1 MLAADKKRI
10 AELQTALSKN
20 YNSKLGVLNTKQF
33 TNSISSLSQLAATFD
48 RAGVA
53 GQAAFG
59 NLATKMSTIQIATKE
74 VSSSWEK
81 LQTTMANTARWGIT
95 SAIFQGITSSVMDAV
110 SYVKEL
116 DESLTQITM
125 VSGESRDNMKDFAA
139 YANKAAASLGSSTT
153 DYTNAVK
160 VFVQEGFSLNESK
173 EQATQATILGNVS
186 EQDTSTTAD
195 QITAYRNAFGL
206 SIEDMNSSLDKLA
219 NTANS
224 TAADVGELMTAAQ
237 KAASTAAAVG
247 ASEDSFLASIA
258 TIQSVTRESAEN
270 IGNGLKSIYTR
281 FADVSMG
288 ETTDDDVNL
297 GQYAQALKSA
307 GVNITDG
314 SGNLKSMDT
323 ILSELQEVWA
333 TLDNTKKVAVGE
345 KVAGRYQYNRFA
357 TLMNNQE
364 YYDKAYAA
372 TQNADGAMNQMQSD
386 YMEGITGK
394 TQKMMTNIETLF
406 TQIYNSGVV
415 EKLVDGVGS
424 LAQLFSDLASSM
436 EDLFGNID
444 SSIPVVTTISTLFLK
459 LGGSSLASSI
469 ADSITNFKKQKAA
482 KDELTYQQQ
491 NAKNIMT
498 EKGVNVFS
506 ATTDSRYVQ
515 AGRNYAQ
522 KAQYADIMTEEQIAN
537 VNAEL
542 EAEVNLINE
551 AKRAEEEL
559 ANAAKKLQSVGT
571 GTTIGSA
578 MMDKMK
584 DAETFENKLNNINEE
599 IIGIN
604 SELENGDLTLEEQ
617 IEKNERLEELYKNQG
632 KAQKSLNRAYRDA
645 IDAGVA
651 AATSGN
657 SPKGVEAA
665 DTTKTANKHA
675 DKALRGIRSS
685 TKRGADVSTNARNT
699 ARTAINQISK
709 SLSDDTAEA
718 DKLLAALDKTGRG
731 LEGTLEDLDKMKER
745 LRDSTELTKEETEA
759 LQRRMT
765 AIKEASNTVIE
776 EGTLTSGQVRT
787 KAKDAGKV
795 AQHQQA
801 SENAQE
807 VHSRAAALTSD
818 EDSKALK
825 LKDNINSVATVFT
838 DLSTAI
844 MGVEMTAT
852 GVTTMFATLTDDSAT
867 MEEKV
872 SALTTGLINL
882 AMGLGMSLNGFSSM
896 AESLPK
902 VIDIFNTAID
912 AETNAADTTATEA
925 HETATNAD
933 TASITSNTE
942 ARVANTASTAAHET
956 ATNADTASI
965 TSNTEA
971 RVANTTTEGLEG
983 VAEGATVA
991 GQAVGSFSAKVKT
1004 LGANLIS
1011 FLKKAGPV
1019 FAAIGGIVLIV
1030 KSVKY
1035 ILEKIENLNNAS
1047 SKAADAAQSTVAQLS
1062 SSITNLNNE
1071 IDDLKDRWDNL
1082 EESKS
1087 TLDGLTKGTTEWRD
1101 AVREVN
1107 QQVLELIETYPEL
1120 ASSVK
1125 NVDGV
1130 LTIDETAYN
1139 DLIEKKSEQ
1148 ITTYTNGLAAAQTA
1162 KTKASNKANLQDVVS
1177 NNINNDPLSHAGTVV
1192 TGAALGGIGG
1202 GAAAGAAVGLA
1213 GGTVVLPVVGTTV
1226 GAGVGAGIGAAIGA
1240 IGGTVA
1246 GLLQVA
1252 EDMAVDN
1259 VSITNQIDEELQ
1271 DLASKG
1277 DVTDDDIKSMLSKID
1292 GLNLTEDQTNNAV
1305 QSLRSIA
1312 QDYLGASNGTDAT
1325 SITGLDGQSYQYT
1338 QEIVSGV
1345 GIDKLREQQNNK
1357 GRNYDDIKAG
1367 TDNGQKNAILGDNAD
1382 IVKSLLAA
1390 ELNKSSS
1397 DSISGWSLDEKGD
1410 VKVQVI
1416 GESDD
1421 VSSGYNV
1428 DSLINAV
1435 ENTLG
1440 SQGLQSSIK
1449 KSNQY
1454 IATLFETYA
1463 DNETG
1468 AIGSVNEGNI
1478 NAATNTKLITQA
1490 KNGVYD
1496 NYFEGIQEIDTNGNG
1511 DATYGEG
1518 MAQRFKQFIEDES
1531 IDEYIRN
1538 KVKENINYK
1547 EENGNVFLDASAAQ
1561 SFINS
1566 LEAMTTKFNSLADEM
1581 DKVIDAYEGLT
1592 DYIDSDYL
1600 KNNTDIDMTNEDA
1613 AKQTIADIVGSNL
1626 ENNEVYQKTAKEY
1639 EELAKLSGTVSTTD
1653 SYDSTSMQGHK
1664 MSAAYVKK
1672 DENGNII
1679 DRISK
1684 KDYETMSDDDRSN
1697 YDLGSSF
1704 DAVSVAIDKVKD
1716 KLANYKKVA
1725 VEAQEAQYRLDA
1737 TISDMSEDFD
1747 DVKDVL
1753 QNTNK
1758 EMKNST
1764 KYVNALTKANDYLQG
1779 MLDDDTATLSK
1790 LSEATGKSTNEISE
1804 LMSKAQNGDQSSYNK
1819 LHQYNNEAKQQEVK
1833 NEAGDNTNS
1842 ETTSSNDTIQKAH
1855 QIETAN
1861 GIKVDILADSETG
1874 LISVNNAIDMMQQT
1888 ADQMNI
1894 NEEVDCDTS
1903 SALEALK
1910 QLYNSGMLTAEQ
1922 LETIGESMNGSFDLE
1937 YVENETGTIEPSTR
1951 DTQIKA
1957 ALPDI
1962 EYQGGG
1968 ESFDVL
1974 TASSDGNAIKMN
1986 PTSTSGHVGSLVG
1999 YTRQSEPIG
2008 SITESTD
2015 SESGKNKQL
2024 ASLTYKKGQ
2033 DNPRVTTSKAN
2044 AAKSSSG
2051 SGSSGGSSKKVSK
2064 ASKQNTASKGTPRK
2078 QIKKLKTDNVANKT
2092 SKILDKIS
2100 KQNDKLYGKNQIN
2113 NLKNLIKYQL
2123 KYVDTLNKQYKANA
2137 KILKGMKSGFKRHK
2151 YKDNDGNTAISY
2163 WTTSGAKNTN
2173 NGDKTIKGTKYKMKN
2188 KIKFNADGSINEA
2201 SYEKARMELYNKVE
2215 SARKAANKSNLSEKE
2230 SKRRQNKYSRLEE
2243 EYEELTSAYS
2253 SYNSKLEENEEIL
2266 ESMSEEID
2274 EVRETQET
2282 LIDTYKELNE
2292 MMDTAQ
2298 DNFISIANALAQISS
2313 EDYGTIWS
2321 DIMSD
2326 LIEAT
2331 SEAERYSEKE
2341 KRRRS
2346 YDGADGTNFTATK
2359 LEQSIQ
2365 NMGDLY
2371 SDLYDYYNTKINGKT
2386 ISQWEQDKTAYET
2399 AYNNGGNYTYTDA
2412 NGKQKTLKGIDQ
2424 SALEKFLVAYKKA
2437 ENQASKKGM
2446 MMVNETTLN
2455 EYISDSYS
2463 TLAETVTN
2471 MKDAAESLKDSGN
2484 SLAEEIVSTWDD
2496 LSSNL
2501 STISS
2506 KLDTLNDI
2514 AAIIEGSENYNTQ
2527 IDLMD
2532 QQIDIAKANGEVLQ
2546 HKLDSVTKLAETYKD
2561 LYGEN
2566 SEQYINYASQQYEIQ
2581 SDIYNNVSDILSYV
2595 QQQMELR
2602 FKQSAAD
2609 ILGELGIDSS
2619 SWMDMEWENN
2629 DSYNDGWYDEYEKSY
2644 QIQTLKNSYQ
2654 NLLDDASSLSIQ
2666 QKITEQMNQQIAYLQ
2681 EKTNLSEYDV
2691 EYAEKQ
2697 LDILKAQIALEDAQ
2711 NNKNKMKLR
2720 RDASGNYSYVYTAD
2734 ENEVLDKQQEL
2745 LDAQNEAY
2753 ELAKERLEDA
2763 SKNIKEYVAQA
2774 GEDLATIWE
2783 TYSGEEAQKRSAEYL
2798 EQLQEYIKKTANNIN
2813 DANNGLSESTIKL
2826 NKTLTECFSNNTL
2839 ETLANKIKQSTISLS
2854 DFGFVFKDEEK
2865 YVSTLTGLGEKIDDL
2880 IDVFEQEVA
2889 QVGKDYETNI
2899 NTSSSGIDT
2908 SGSTESSQLSTISS
2922 TISNRV
2928 KDCDDKLKTVNDALL
2943 QSNKLLETLAKTM
2956 VIKLTDNKGNIKYM
2970 STTLAAQQGI
2980 TDFSGKTSYTIDG
2993 TKYTA
2998 SKMSL
3003 ADFSEASENY
3013 ANKEGTTTNKKSEE
3027 SVNKSSGNNDD
3038 TSSTKGNNGWTADGK
3053 LTKAD
3058 AGKGYVAFKKGTE
3071 VYSNAKKLTTKA
3083 GKKKETLNNGNGL
3096 RWNLYGY
3103 NVNRPNGKEWKLQ
3116 SMKNTKR
3123 FVYTSASNIKNKA
3136 LKKYSKYDTGG
3147 YTGNWTDSGA
3157 GLDSKNGKLA
3167 ILHQKELV
3175 LNAKDTENML
3185 KIVEAERDL
3194 MQKSSATT
3202 PTFDLSSVLKT
3213 MNNDTIEQRVQI
3225 DAQFPN
3231 AENTNE
3237 IKQALLSLADN
3248 AYIYAN
3254 RNIK

>member
-10 AELQTALSKN
+10 AEVQAALNKS
-20 YNSKLGVLNTKQF
+20 YNNKLGILNTRQF
-33 TNSISSLSQLAATFD
+33 TNSIGSLSQLAATFN
-48 RAGVA
+48 RAGAA

-59 NLATKMSTIQIATKE
+59 NMATKMSTIQTTTKT
-74 VSSSWEK
+74 VSSSWQK
-81 LQTTMANTARWGIT
+81 LQTTMANTARWGVT
-95 SAIFQGITSSVMDAV
+95 SAIFQGITSSIMDAV

-307 GVNITDG
+307 GVNITDD

-323 ILSELQEVWA
+323 ILSELQEVWT

-364 YYDKAYAA
+364 YYNKAYAA
-372 TQNADGAMNQMQSD
+372 TQDADGAMEQMQSD

-394 TQKMMTNIETLF
+394 VQQMMTNIETLF

-415 EKLVDGVGS
+415 EDVVDGASKLV
-424 LAQLFSDLASSM
+424 QLFSDLVDTM
-436 EDLFGNID
+436 DNLFNGTN
-444 SSIPVVTTISTLFLK
+444 SALPVITTIATLFLK
-459 LGGSSLASSI
+459 LGGTTLASGI
-469 ADSITNFKKQKAA
+469 ADSITNFKKQKGAR
-482 KDELTYQQQ
+482 DELTYQQQ
-491 NAKNIMT
+491 NARNVMT
-498 EKGVNVFS
+498 DKGVNALTVS
-506 ATTDSRYVQ
+506 TDSRYVQ
-515 AGRNYAQ
+515 AGKNYAQ
-522 KAQYADIMTEEQIAN
+522 RAQYANIMSEEQIN
-537 VNAEL
+537 SVNTEL
-542 EAEVNLINE
+542 ETEVNLINE
-551 AKRAEEEL
+551 AKMAEEEL
-559 ANAAKKLQSVGT
+559 TKAAKELYSIGT
-571 GTTIGSA
+571 GTTIGSV
-578 MMDKMK
+578 MMDDMK
-584 DAETFENKLNNINEE
+584 KAEGFENDLKDINTK
-599 IIGIN
+599 IVNIN
-604 SELENGDLTLEEQ
+604 SELEKGNLTLEQQ
-617 IEKNERLEELYKNQG
+617 IKKNKDLEELYEQQERKQE
-632 KAQKSLNRAYRDA
+632 SLNQAYRNA
-645 IDAGVA
+645 IAAGVS
-651 AATSGN
+651 ATNLGN
-657 SPKGVEAA
+657 PPKGVEASK
-665 DTTKTANKHA
+665 TTKSANNNASNILK
-675 DKALRGIRSS
+675 GIRSS
-685 TKRGADVSTNARNT
+685 TRRGADVTKAARGYGI
-699 ARTAINQISK
+699 TAINQISK
-709 SLSDDTAEA
+709 SLSDGTAEA
-718 DKLLAALDKTGRG
+718 KKLLAALDKTGKG
-731 LEGTLEDLDKMKER
+731 LDGTLEDLDKMKER
-745 LRDSTELTKEETEA
+745 LKDSTKLTKEETEA
-759 LQRRMT
+759 LQQMMAAIRKASDT
-765 AIKEASNTVIE
+765 AIE
-776 EGTLTSGQVRT
+776 EGELTSGQVKSKVREADRT
-787 KAKDAGKV
+787 
-795 AQHQQA
+795 AQRQQA
-801 SENAQE
+801 SENAQGIY
-807 VHSRAAALTSD
+807 SRGASD
-818 EDSKALK
+818 SSKEGEKSLK
-825 LKDNINSVATVFT
+825 LKNNITTVTTALSDLATAMMGAEMAATGLDTMV
-838 DLSTAI
+838 TALADD
-844 MGVEMTAT
+844 TAT
-852 GVTTMFATLTDDSAT
+852 L
-867 MEEKV
+867 EEKTT
-872 SALTTGLINL
+872 ALTTGLINL
-882 AMGLGMSLNGFSSM
+882 TMGAGMLVSSFSSIATAAPEIAAMLGMAEASAAGVGASLV
-896 AESLPK
+896 AILP
-902 VIDIFNTAID
+902 VI
-912 AETNAADTTATEA
+912 AAV
-925 HETATNAD
+925 
-933 TASITSNTE
+933 
-942 ARVANTASTAAHET
+942 VAA
-956 ATNADTASI
+956 
-965 TSNTEA
+965 
-971 RVANTTTEGLEG
+971 VVVLG
-983 VAEGATVA
+983 VAI
-991 GQAVGSFSAKVKT
+991 KT
-1004 LGANLIS
+1004 ITERLD
-1011 FLKKAGPV
+1011 
-1019 FAAIGGIVLIV
+1019 
-1030 KSVKY
+1030 
-1035 ILEKIENLNNAS
+1035 NLNNAS
-1047 SKAADAAQSTVAQLS
+1047 SRAAEAAQGAVTQLS
-1062 SSITNLNNE
+1062 TSITNLNSE
-1071 IDDLKDRWDNL
+1071 IDDLKDRWDSL
-1082 EESKS
+1082 EESKNS
-1087 TLDGLTKGTTEWRD
+1087 LDNLIRGTTEWNE

-1107 QQVLELIETYPEL
+1107 QQVLDLIETYPKL
-1120 ASSVK
+1120 ASSVE

-1130 LTIDETAYN
+1130 LTIDETAYDN
-1139 DLIEKKSEQ
+1139 LIKEKSEQ
-1148 ITTYTNGLAAAQTA
+1148 VTTYTNSLATAQAA
-1162 KTKASNKANLQDVVS
+1162 KTKASNKAELQDVVK
-1177 NNINNDPLSHAGTVV
+1177 NNINNDLLSYGSTVTQV
-1192 TGAALGGIGG
+1192 T
-1202 GAAAGAAVGLA
+1202 AV
-1213 GGTVVLPVVGTTV
+1213 V
-1226 GAGVGAGIGAAIGA
+1226 GAGAGPGT
-1240 IGGTVA
+1240 GTVA
-1246 GLLQVA
+1246 GILHAANQIA
-1252 EDMAVDN
+1252 EDN
-1259 VSITNQIDEELQ
+1259 VSITNQIDERLQ

-1277 DVTDDDIKSMLSKID
+1277 DVTNDDIKNMLSQVD
-1292 GLNLTEDQTNNAV
+1292 GLNLTEDQMNNAV
-1305 QSLRSIA
+1305 QSLNSVV
-1312 QDYLGASNGTDAT
+1312 
-1325 SITGLDGQSYQYT
+1325 QSYIGSASTDTDITSVTGEDGESYDYT
-1338 QEIVSGV
+1338 QETVSDEGA
-1345 GIDKLREQQNNK
+1345 KTLREQQSEK
-1357 GRNYDDIKAG
+1357 GRDYDTIKSG
-1367 TDNGQKNAILGDNAD
+1367 TDNGQKNAVLGDNAD
-1382 IVKSLLAA
+1382 TVKSLLAA
-1390 ELNKSSS
+1390 ELGKSSK
-1397 DSISGWSLDEKGD
+1397 DSIKGWSLDNDGD
-1410 VKVQVI
+1410 VKVQVV

-1421 VSSGYNV
+1421 LTSAYSV
-1428 DSLINAV
+1428 DSLLA
-1435 ENTLG
+1435 TLEDVKG
-1440 SQGLQSSIK
+1440 SESLQSSIK
-1449 KSNQY
+1449 ESNQY
-1454 IATLFETYA
+1454 MATLFKTYT
-1463 DNETG
+1463 NGETG
-1468 AIGSVNEGNI
+1468 AIGSINEGNAKAAVDTGLVTK
-1478 NAATNTKLITQA
+1478 NA
-1490 KNGVYD
+1490 NGVYD
-1496 NYFEGIQEIDTNGNG
+1496 NYFEGIQDG
-1511 DATYGEG
+1511 DGTATYGEG
-1518 MAQRFKQFIEDES
+1518 MAQRFKQFIDDES
-1531 IDEYIRN
+1531 IAEDIRN
-1538 KVKENINYK
+1538 KVKDDIHYELK
-1547 EENGNVFLDASAAQ
+1547 ENGDVNLDTSAAQ

-1566 LEAMTTKFNSLADEM
+1566 LEAMTTKFNNLADET
-1581 DKVIDAYEGLT
+1581 DKVTDAYEGLT
-1592 DYIDSDYL
+1592 DYVDSDYL
-1600 KNNTDIDMTNEDA
+1600 KNNTDIDTTDEDA
-1613 AKQTIADIVGSNL
+1613 AKQVIADIAGSNL
-1626 ENNEVYQKTAKEY
+1626 ENDDKYNKAVEEY
-1639 EELAKLSGTVSTTD
+1639 SGLAELSKMASTT
-1653 SYDSTSMQGHK
+1653 SLYDSTSLNGHDV
-1664 MSAAYVKK
+1664 SAVYVKK
-1672 DENGNII
+1672 DENGNVTN
-1679 DRISK
+1679 RVSK
-1684 KDYETMSDDDRSN
+1684 KEYQEMSDN
-1697 YDLGSSF
+1697 EGYELGTQF
-1704 DAVSVAIDKVKD
+1704 DAVSEAMDEAKD
-1716 KLANYKKVA
+1716 KLENYKKAA
-1725 VEAQEAQYRLDA
+1725 VETQEALYRLEA
-1737 TISDMSEDFD
+1737 TVSDMGEDFD
-1747 DVKDVL
+1747 DVKSVL
-1753 QNTNK
+1753 QSTNK

-1764 KYVNALTKANDYLQG
+1764 KYVNALTKANTYLQG
-1779 MLDDDTATLSK
+1779 LVDDDTTSLSK
-1790 LSEATGKSTNEISE
+1790 LSEATGKSISEISE
-1804 LMSKAQNGDQSSYNK
+1804 LMSKVQSGDQDSLDKLYAYNGQATQK
-1819 LHQYNNEAKQQEVK
+1819 EIKDEVG
-1833 NEAGDNTNS
+1833 NNTNS
-1842 ETTSSNDTIQKAH
+1842 ETTSSNDEIQAAH
-1855 QIETAN
+1855 QAETAN
-1861 GIKVDILADSETG
+1861 GIKVDIQADAESG
-1874 LISVNNAIDMMQQT
+1874 LISVSDAMDMMQQT
-1888 ADQMNI
+1888 ADQMKI
-1894 NEEVDCDTS
+1894 NEEIDCDTS
-1903 SALEALK
+1903 SALEALR
-1910 QLYNSGMLTAEQ
+1910 QLYNSGLLTADQ
-1922 LETIGESMNGSFDLE
+1922 LQAIGDSMNLSFDLE
-1937 YVENETGTIEPSTR
+1937 YEEQETGTIEPSTT
-1951 DTQIKA
+1951 DTEISA
-1957 ALPDI
+1957 SLPDI
-1962 EYQGGG
+1962 EYQGGSSSIDVATS
-1968 ESFDVL
+1968 ESENGTTTL
-1974 TASSDGNAIKMN
+1974 K
-1986 PTSTSGHVGSLVG
+1986 PLYTSGHVGSLVG
-1999 YTRQSEPIG
+1999 YPRQSESVG
-2008 SITESTD
+2008 SVTQQTD
-2015 SESGKNKQL
+2015 SEAGKNKQL
-2024 ASLTYKKGQ
+2024 KNITATKK
-2033 DNPRVTTSKAN
+2033 DNPTVTTTTTNTGSKG
-2044 AAKSSSG
+2044 G
-2051 SGSSGGSSKKVSK
+2051 SGSKGSSKKASNK
-2064 ASKQNTASKGTPRK
+2064 ASKVNTASKGTPRK

-2163 WTTSGAKNTN
+2163 WTTSGTKNTN

-2321 DIMSD
+2321 DITSN

-2331 SEAERYSEKE
+2331 SEAEKYLEKE

-2346 YDGADGTNFTATK
+2346 YDGADGTNFTAAK

-2365 NMGDLY
+2365 NIGDLY

-2424 SALEKFLVAYKKA
+2424 SVLEKFLVAYKKA
-2437 ENQASKKGM
+2437 ENQANKKGM

-2546 HKLDSVTKLAETYKD
+2546 HKLDSVTKLAEIYKD

-2654 NLLDDASSLSIQ
+2654 NLLDDASSLSTQ
-2666 QKITEQMNQQIAYLQ
+2666 QKITEQMNQQITYLQ

-2763 SKNIKEYVAQA
+2763 SKNIKTYVTQA

-2798 EQLQEYIKKTANNIN
+2798 EQLQEYIKKTVNNIN
-2813 DANNGLSESTIKL
+2813 DANNGLSESTTKL
-2826 NKTLTECFSNNTL
+2826 NKTLIECFSNNTL
-2839 ETLANKIKQSTISLS
+2839 ETLANKIKQGTISLS

-2865 YVSTLTGLGEKIDDL
+2865 YISTLTGLGEKIDNL
-2880 IDVFEQEVA
+2880 IDVFEQEAA

-2928 KDCDDKLKTVNDALL
+2928 KDCDDKLKTINNALT
-2943 QSNKLLETLAKTM
+2943 QSSKLLEALVKTM
-2956 VIKLTDNKGNIKYM
+2956 VVKLTDNKGNIKYM
-2970 STTLAAQQGI
+2970 STTLATQQGI
-2980 TDFSGKTSYTIDG
+2980 TDFSGKTSYTVDG

-2998 SKMSL
+2998 SKVSL
-3003 ADFSEASENY
+3003 ADFSEVSENY
-3013 ANKEGTTTNKKSEE
+3013 ANKIGTTTNKKAEE

-3038 TSSTKGNNGWTADGK
+3038 TSSTGGSNNWTADGK

-3103 NVNRPNGKEWKLQ
+3103 NANRPNGKEWKLQ
-3116 SMKNTKR
+3116 SAKNTKR

-3202 PTFDLSSVLKT
+3202 PTFDLSSVLKA

>member
-1 MLAADKKRI
+1 MQQEFSKQAAKNQIYTSAEAVQDKKRI
-10 AELQTALSKN
+10 AEVQAALNKS
-20 YNSKLGVLNTKQF
+20 YNSKLGVVSTKALNQNLGLTTAKAQQLYQTF
-33 TNSISSLSQLAATFD
+33 SKVGSVGQQAFASLIARTNTFQVS
-48 RAGVA
+48 AKNV
-53 GQAAFG
+53 
-59 NLATKMSTIQIATKE
+59 STT
-74 VSSSWEK
+74 WEK

-95 SAIFQGITSSVMDAV
+95 SAIFQGITSSIMDAV

-307 GVNITDG
+307 GVNITDD

-372 TQNADGAMNQMQSD
+372 TQNADGAMEQMQSD

-406 TQIYNSGVV
+406 TQIYNSGIVEAVV
-415 EKLVDGVGS
+415 GGITDLSDVLS
-424 LAQLFSDLASSM
+424 NLFD
-436 EDLFGNID
+436 NINGGL
-444 SSIPVVTTISTLFLK
+444 PVITALSALFLK
-459 LGGSSLASSI
+459 IGGKQLASGIVDRVQNLQSSLSNKHEAEAQRGQAIDMLKNIGGNSHDAASNPEISEAVEEYARTMVNAKGMGDEFQQTQGERLSKRLSLAVTKQSANTE
-469 ADSITNFKKQKAA
+469 ADEIMRKYRGAAEESGILEDLENDKSLQAYDKAKNALNEFTSNLRKATNTIDSLGKKDK
-482 KDELTYQQQ
+482 KELTPDEKIELKNAKELVTKTEKYNPVEEFNKLQEDVAITRNAAFDTISQRTKDYKVVDTSNSNVSDLRQAIQ
-491 NAKNIMT
+491 NINNDMANLKESFPGVSDNNIIKKASKVTSREVAKAKNISDYYDKEETSARASREDAEEKLREAERESGSTSKQTQTAREEFAKRTATAVKAVDDYNKALT
-498 EKGVNVFS
+498 ESTELERQYALKQDFQKTLQTTKDLLTEDSGAARVFRNSLSEIDGIDLDSLEEDIDSVINSLKSGGTSSDEMLEKLRQIVTVIAQVESNLPEVETNIHDLEAQAQQAVGNANQTRLDTDPELDRQRQDQDRDSNTAKWKTIAENAAEIIGSVTMIASAVQMGIEAFKQFNDVMNDTS
-506 ATTDSRYVQ
+506 ATAEEKAAATFQFLTQVLTSVAMTVPSVLSGIEAVKLSATA
-515 AGRNYAQ
+515 AGSEIGAAGAVASLGWGPFLAVLAAIGLAIAAVVGVIYLIS
-522 KAQYADIMTEEQIAN
+522 KAQEEATERAN
-537 VNAEL
+537 AYNNEL
-542 EAEVNLINE
+542 EATTE
-551 AKRAEEEL
+551 A
-559 ANAAKKLQSVGT
+559 ANAASTAVSTLSSSVDDLKN
-571 GTTIGSA
+571 SW
-578 MMDKMK
+578 
-584 DAETFENKLNNINEE
+584 ENFI
-599 IIGIN
+599 
-604 SELENGDLTLEEQ
+604 SLENDLDDLTEGTDEWKEKVQELNLAVLDLVENYPELAQYMTNTNGVLSIDQEGYDAIIQQKQDALLDAQNVQNILNTEKKQLSASTAVEKFVNDYGNYKKESQSDDATRLGIKQYTVELLEGKSYDDI
-617 IEKNERLEELYKNQG
+617 IEILSDYNKKAKTEDKYDTDLYKMMTEDM
-632 KAQKSLNRAYRDA
+632 KLA
-645 IDAGVA
+645 
-651 AATSGN
+651 
-657 SPKGVEAA
+657 
-665 DTTKTANKHA
+665 
-675 DKALRGIRSS
+675 
-685 TKRGADVSTNARNT
+685 
-699 ARTAINQISK
+699 
-709 SLSDDTAEA
+709 SDDAQDPYVVQQFKSILKTYAENAKATDNETYQLIGYDGKTYTRNYEA
-718 DKLLAALDKTGRG
+718 DKDLGGRAIIQ
-731 LEGTLEDLDKMKER
+731 TLGVNDVYK
-745 LRDSTELTKEETEA
+745 SVT
-759 LQRRMT
+759 
-765 AIKEASNTVIE
+765 N
-776 EGTLTSGQVRT
+776 
-787 KAKDAGKV
+787 
-795 AQHQQA
+795 
-801 SENAQE
+801 
-807 VHSRAAALTSD
+807 
-818 EDSKALK
+818 LK
-825 LKDNINSVATVFT
+825 N
-838 DLSTAI
+838 
-844 MGVEMTAT
+844 
-852 GVTTMFATLTDDSAT
+852 LTDDNAVNYLKTYTSST
-867 MEEKV
+867 DDSGNKI
-872 SALTTGLINL
+872 TGTNEYL
-882 AMGLGMSLNGFSSM
+882 A
-896 AESLPK
+896 
-902 VIDIFNTAID
+902 
-912 AETNAADTTATEA
+912 
-925 HETATNAD
+925 
-933 TASITSNTE
+933 
-942 ARVANTASTAAHET
+942 
-956 ATNADTASI
+956 
-965 TSNTEA
+965 
-971 RVANTTTEGLEG
+971 
-983 VAEGATVA
+983 
-991 GQAVGSFSAKVKT
+991 Q
-1004 LGANLIS
+1004 
-1011 FLKKAGPV
+1011 
-1019 FAAIGGIVLIV
+1019 
-1030 KSVKY
+1030 
-1035 ILEKIENLNNAS
+1035 
-1047 SKAADAAQSTVAQLS
+1047 VAQLGS
-1062 SSITNLNNE
+1062 V
-1071 IDDLKDRWDNL
+1071 DDLKDWDLNDEGKIVITQTNGETQELKLDLDALIDSLNALRGVEEARIEQREQDTKIAEIGGFSVDDDGNFTGITEKVGENL
-1082 EESKS
+1082 K
-1087 TLDGLTKGTTEWRD
+1087 D
-1101 AVREVN
+1101 A
-1107 QQVLELIETYPEL
+1107 
-1120 ASSVK
+1120 
-1125 NVDGV
+1125 GV
-1130 LTIDETAYN
+1130 ITYN
-1139 DLIEKKSEQ
+1139 DYHSTDKNGNRVGNDKKDSYEDWTPIFSDEDGTIQNKMRTVAEEMKRNNKTSEEIKNLTGVVIQKNGKVDIENSSQDTFNRYIQQINEVCTQLNNLNTAIEKVTS
-1148 ITTYTNGLAAAQTA
+1148 
-1162 KTKASNKANLQDVVS
+1162 ANQ
-1177 NNINNDPLSHAGTVV
+1177 NYA
-1192 TGAALGGIGG
+1192 
-1202 GAAAGAAVGLA
+1202 
-1213 GGTVVLPVVGTTV
+1213 
-1226 GAGVGAGIGAAIGA
+1226 
-1240 IGGTVA
+1240 
-1246 GLLQVA
+1246 
-1252 EDMAVDN
+1252 
-1259 VSITNQIDEELQ
+1259 
-1271 DLASKG
+1271 
-1277 DVTDDDIKSMLSKID
+1277 SMLSDSTYLENNTNLSDTEDTTAFNGRVSALAEKDEMYQLISKSVKDSYDKIQEADAEKEGTLYKKEED
-1292 GLNLTEDQTNNAV
+1292 GKTTVLTEKDYDRLKEYQKEGFEKTESAV
-1305 QSLRSIA
+1305 E
-1312 QDYLGASNGTDAT
+1312 DAT
-1325 SITGLDGQSYQYT
+1325 LTYNAAKETLENYQKELAESEAAQLRLEKGVETLRDNFDDWEKTLTDINASETDIINTTDDLTGCIQ
-1338 QEIVSGV
+1338 
-1345 GIDKLREQQNNK
+1345 
-1357 GRNYDDIKAG
+1357 
-1367 TDNGQKNAILGDNAD
+1367 D
-1382 IVKSLLAA
+1382 IVNL
-1390 ELNKSSS
+1390 
-1397 DSISGWSLDEKGD
+1397 
-1410 VKVQVI
+1410 
-1416 GESDD
+1416 D
-1421 VSSGYNV
+1421 VSWDDLLNV
-1428 DSLINAV
+1428 KGVKQNDL
-1435 ENTLG
+1435 LKW
-1440 SQGLQSSIK
+1440 LKSIK
-1449 KSNQY
+1449 KGGEDAEEALYNVEKV
-1454 IATLFETYA
+1454 AAVAYA
-1463 DNETG
+1463 QNTQDNAEDSSKYAYTTG
-1468 AIGSVNEGNI
+1468 ADDEVDKQLKQADEKAESEGLITTNI
-1478 NAATNTKLITQA
+1478 NFDEEGTQVNLADCVQGIHDSLDQVEAGVEITA
-1490 KNGVYD
+1490 DDSPFIRILN
-1496 NYFEGIQEIDTNGNG
+1496 EIIKKT
-1511 DATYGEG
+1511 G
-1518 MAQRFKQFIEDES
+1518 MTTD
-1531 IDEYIRN
+1531 
-1538 KVKENINYK
+1538 KVKQLFGE
-1547 EENGNVFLDASAAQ
+1547 LDTI
-1561 SFINS
+1561 SFGP
-1566 LEAMTTKFNSLADEM
+1566 EVTEVETETTAPTVD
-1581 DKVIDAYEGLT
+1581 T
-1592 DYIDSDYL
+1592 DYKASLPNFRY
-1600 KNNTDIDMTNEDA
+1600 T
-1613 AKQTIADIVGSNL
+1613 
-1626 ENNEVYQKTAKEY
+1626 
-1639 EELAKLSGTVSTTD
+1639 STL
-1653 SYDSTSMQGHK
+1653 
-1664 MSAAYVKK
+1664 
-1672 DENGNII
+1672 
-1679 DRISK
+1679 
-1684 KDYETMSDDDRSN
+1684 
-1697 YDLGSSF
+1697 DLGSS
-1704 DAVSVAIDKVKD
+1704 VV
-1716 KLANYKKVA
+1716 
-1725 VEAQEAQYRLDA
+1725 
-1737 TISDMSEDFD
+1737 
-1747 DVKDVL
+1747 
-1753 QNTNK
+1753 
-1758 EMKNST
+1758 
-1764 KYVNALTKANDYLQG
+1764 
-1779 MLDDDTATLSK
+1779 
-1790 LSEATGKSTNEISE
+1790 
-1804 LMSKAQNGDQSSYNK
+1804 
-1819 LHQYNNEAKQQEVK
+1819 
-1833 NEAGDNTNS
+1833 
-1842 ETTSSNDTIQKAH
+1842 DTIK
-1855 QIETAN
+1855 N
-1861 GIKVDILADSETG
+1861 GGK
-1874 LISVNNAIDMMQQT
+1874 
-1888 ADQMNI
+1888 
-1894 NEEVDCDTS
+1894 
-1903 SALEALK
+1903 
-1910 QLYNSGMLTAEQ
+1910 LT
-1922 LETIGESMNGSFDLE
+1922 LNGSF
-1937 YVENETGTIEPSTR
+1937 
-1951 DTQIKA
+1951 
-1957 ALPDI
+1957 
-1962 EYQGGG
+1962 
-1968 ESFDVL
+1968 ESFNLD
-1974 TASSDGNAIKMN
+1974 
-1986 PTSTSGHVGSLVG
+1986 STEGEG
-1999 YTRQSEPIG
+1999 EI
-2008 SITESTD
+2008 STD
-2015 SESGKNKQL
+2015 SD
-2024 ASLTYKKGQ
+2024 TKKGHAQ
-2033 DNPRVTTSKAN
+2033 LVTGITKGNGSKKKIPAT
-2044 AAKSSSG
+2044 KSSSSG
-2051 SGSSGGSSKKVSK
+2051 SGSSGGSSKKASK

-2163 WTTSGAKNTN
+2163 WTTSGTKNTN

-2188 KIKFNADGSINEA
+2188 KIKFNADGSIDEA

-2321 DIMSD
+2321 DITSN

-2331 SEAERYSEKE
+2331 SEAEKYLEKE

-2424 SALEKFLVAYKKA
+2424 LALEKFLVAYKKA
-2437 ENQASKKGM
+2437 ETQANKKGM

-2471 MKDAAESLKDSGN
+2471 MKDAAESLKDSGD
-2484 SLAEEIVSTWDD
+2484 SLAEEIISTWDD
-2496 LSSNL
+2496 LSSDL

-2581 SDIYNNVSDILSYV
+2581 SGIYNNVSDILSYV

-2654 NLLDDASSLSIQ
+2654 NLLDDASSLSTQ
-2666 QKITEQMNQQIAYLQ
+2666 QKITEQMNQQITYLQ

-2763 SKNIKEYVAQA
+2763 SKNIKTYVTQA

-2813 DANNGLSESTIKL
+2813 DANNGLSESTTKL

-2839 ETLANKIKQSTISLS
+2839 ETLANKIKQGTISLS

-2865 YVSTLTGLGEKIDDL
+2865 YVSTLTNLGEKIDDL
-2880 IDVFEQEVA
+2880 IDAFEREAA

-2928 KDCDDKLKTVNDALL
+2928 KDCDDKLKTINNALT
-2943 QSNKLLETLAKTM
+2943 QSSKLLEALVKTM
-2956 VIKLTDNKGNIKYM
+2956 VVKLTDNKGNIKYM
-2970 STTLAAQQGI
+2970 STTLATQQGI
-2980 TDFSGKTSYTIDG
+2980 TDFSGKTSYTVDG

-2998 SKMSL
+2998 SKVSL
-3003 ADFSEASENY
+3003 ADFSEVSENY
-3013 ANKEGTTTNKKSEE
+3013 ANKVGTTTNKKAEE

-3038 TSSTKGNNGWTADGK
+3038 TSSTGGSNNWTADGK

-3103 NVNRPNGKEWKLQ
+3103 NANRPNGKEWKLQ
-3116 SMKNTKR
+3116 SAKNTKR

-3202 PTFDLSSVLKT
+3202 PTFDLSSVLKA